1 VVVYQCGIRCGC
13 KELAEIF
20 KALEINVSTLPSD
33 EKDQASFVGR
43 LYARTGGVSLS
54 VKSVVNRLEPTRLI
68 KLKAKQVD
76 GVKNLREALNSLKE
90 NKEEPHEFNFL
101 EGMGCL
107 GGCVGGPRTVI
118 DMESGT
124 RYANQF
130 GEDSVIM
137 TPFDN
142 VNVMK
147 ILKQLGINSIEELIT
162 NERAKKLLIRE

>member
-1 VVVYQCGIRCGC
+1 
-13 KELAEIF
+13 
-20 KALEINVSTLPSD
+20 
-33 EKDQASFVGR
+33 
-43 LYARTGGVSLS
+43 
-54 VKSVVNRLEPTRLI
+54 
-68 KLKAKQVD
+68 
-76 GVKNLREALNSLKE
+76 
-90 NKEEPHEFNFL
+90 
-101 EGMGCL
+101 MGCL

>member
-1 VVVYQCGIRCGC
+1 M
-13 KELAEIF
+13 
-20 KALEINVSTLPSD
+20 
-33 EKDQASFVGR
+33 GR

-76 GVKNLREALNSLKE
+76 GVKNLKEALNALKD
-90 NKEEPHEFNFL
+90 NKEEPHEYNFL
-101 EGMGCL
+101 EGMGCI
-107 GGCVGGPRTVI
+107 GGCVGGPRTII
-118 DMESGT
+118 DTEQGT
-124 RYANQF
+124 RFANRF

-147 ILKQLGINSIEELIT
+147 ILKQLGISSIEELIT
-162 NERAKKLLIRE
+162 NEKTKKLLIRE

>member
-1 VVVYQCGIRCGC
+1 MPYWRI
-13 KELAEIF
+13 
-20 KALEINVSTLPSD
+20 
-33 EKDQASFVGR
+33 
-43 LYARTGGVSLS
+43 SLS

-76 GVKNLREALNSLKE
+76 GVKNLRGFELIKE

-137 TPFDN
+137 TP
-142 VNVMK
+142 
-147 ILKQLGINSIEELIT
+147 LIM
-162 NERAKKLLIRE
+162 